1 MSLPCEQAGRSHST
15 WWGQHVQCPG
25 RVSGLSRSRQP
36 CASKPAGLERRSLEA
51 VVGNKGLSSQS
62 YGFSS
67 RVMYGCES
75 WTIRKLSTKEL
86 MLLNCGVGEDS

>member
-51 VVGNKGLSSQS
+51 VVGDSKGMATHFSILAWRIPLDRGAWWATVHGVVRRRTRLS
-62 YGFSS
+62 G
-67 RVMYGCES
+67 
-75 WTIRKLSTKEL
+75 
-86 MLLNCGVGEDS
+86 